1 LHIGFWSE
9 NLIEKKHFEDLEADG
24 WIKDN
29 ASYRNVIRGLGMD
42 LSGSG

>member
-9 NLIEKKHFEDLEADG
+9 NLLETKHFEDLEADG

-29 ASYRNVIRGLGMD
+29 GSYRSAIRRLGMD
-42 LSGSG
+42 MSGSG

>member
-1 LHIGFWSE
+1 MHVTCWSE
-9 NLIEKKHFEDLEADG
+9 NLIETKHFEDLEADG

-29 ASYRNVIRGLGMD
+29 VSYRNTIRRLGMD